1 MVFTKSVWFSKTGR
15 RWLVVDDIEM
25 ARPKGLLILF
35 TSFKLLDILDDAAF
49 RHVVNAMRDYVETGS
64 EPEGL
69 EPIEQV
75 AFESQREALD
85 GNIETYRRAITAH
98 REAGRKGGRPKKT
111 DGNQKVFDDNQ
122 TEPIG
127 FSEKPNETNS
137 PLKLKT
143 NNYSDTKVS
152 DSNSAEALPPTPK
165 SRFSPPDVETV
176 KSYFAEK
183 GGTEAQAIRFHAYYE
198 SNGWKV
204 GRNPMKNWKAA
215 ASGWI
220 SRDREQQQN
229 KPAPGNTSR
238 SAADVYAD
246 IFKGGDMIDDGE
258 DHRTAGRGRCLFR
271 QAPNRREPE
280 GDFHGLGKVRPSDG
294 PG

>member
-1 MVFTKSVWFSKTGR
+1 M
-15 RWLVVDDIEM
+15 VDDIEI

-35 TSFKLLDILDDAAF
+35 TSFKLLDILDDVSF
-49 RHVVNAMRDYVETGS
+49 RHVVNAMRAYVETGS

-85 GNIETYRRAITAH
+85 GNIETYQRAIIAH

-111 DGNQKVFDDNQ
+111 NENQKVFEDNQ
-122 TEPIG
+122 PKPIG

-143 NNYSDTKVS
+143 NNYSDTEVS
-152 DSNSAEALPPTPK
+152 DSSSAEALSPAPK

-215 ASGWI
+215 VTGWI
-220 SRDREQQQN
+220 SRDKEEAKTANAPRN
-229 KPAPGNTSR
+229 RAFMASRPAEEAENAKNFLAD
-238 SAADVYAD
+238 AA
-246 IFKGGDMIDDGE
+246 
-258 DHRTAGRGRCLFR
+258 
-271 QAPNRREPE
+271 RR
-280 GDFHGLGKVRPSDG
+280 RPLKKQ
-294 PG
+294 

>member
-1 MVFTKSVWFSKTGR
+1 M
-15 RWLVVDDIEM
+15 VDDIEM

-49 RHVVNAMRDYVETGS
+49 RHVVNAMRAYVESGS

-85 GNIETYRRAITAH
+85 GNIETYRRSILAN
-98 REAGRKGGRPKKT
+98 RQNGRKGGRPRKATET
-111 DGNQKVFDDNQ
+111 DGIAE
-122 TEPIG
+122 EPIKTHG
-127 FSEKPNETNS
+127 FSEKPTETDS

-176 KSYFAEK
+176 KNYFA
-183 GGTEAQAIRFHAYYE
+183 
-198 SNGWKV
+198 
-204 GRNPMKNWKAA
+204 
-215 ASGWI
+215 
-220 SRDREQQQN
+220 
-229 KPAPGNTSR
+229 
-238 SAADVYAD
+238 
-246 IFKGGDMIDDGE
+246 
-258 DHRTAGRGRCLFR
+258 
-271 QAPNRREPE
+271 
-280 GDFHGLGKVRPSDG
+280 
-294 PG
+294 

>member
-1 MVFTKSVWFSKTGR
+1 MIDDGEDHRTAGR
-15 RWLVVDDIEM
+15 GRWL
-25 ARPKGLLILF
+25 
-35 TSFKLLDILDDAAF
+35 F
-49 RHVVNAMRDYVETGS
+49 RQAPNRR

-75 AFESQREALD
+75 AFESLRSFMDENIKTYQRSIL
-85 GNIETYRRAITAH
+85 AH

-111 DGNQKVFDDNQ
+111 DENQKVFDDNQ

-127 FSEKPNETNS
+127 FFEKPNETKR
-137 PLKLKT
+137 PLKYKVQST
-143 NNYSDTKVS
+143 TDTKVS
-152 DSNSAEALPPTPK
+152 DSNSAEALPPTTK
-165 SRFSPPDVETV
+165 NRFSPPDVETV

-183 GGTEAQAIRFHAYYE
+183 GGTEGQAIRFHAYYE

-220 SRDREQQQN
+220 SRDREQQPN

-246 IFKGGDMIDDGE
+246 IFKGVI
-258 DHRTAGRGRCLFR
+258 
-271 QAPNRREPE
+271 
-280 GDFHGLGKVRPSDG
+280 
-294 PG
+294 

>member
-1 MVFTKSVWFSKTGR
+1 M
-15 RWLVVDDIEM
+15 DDIEM

-127 FSEKPNETNS
+127 FSEKPNETNIS
-137 PLKLKT
+137 SVWMHPSLMPST
-143 NNYSDTKVS
+143 AAAPPCS
-152 DSNSAEALPPTPK
+152 LPPTMCTSGGAWP
-165 SRFSPPDVETV
+165 
-176 KSYFAEK
+176 EK
-183 GGTEAQAIRFHAYYE
+183 GGF
-198 SNGWKV
+198 
-204 GRNPMKNWKAA
+204 
-215 ASGWI
+215 
-220 SRDREQQQN
+220 
-229 KPAPGNTSR
+229 
-238 SAADVYAD
+238 
-246 IFKGGDMIDDGE
+246 
-258 DHRTAGRGRCLFR
+258 
-271 QAPNRREPE
+271 EP
-280 GDFHGLGKVRPSDG
+280 
-294 PG
+294 

>member
-1 MVFTKSVWFSKTGR
+1 M
-15 RWLVVDDIEM
+15 DDIEM

-35 TSFKLLDILDDAAF
+35 TSFKLLDILDDSAF

-98 REAGRKGGRPKKT
+98 REAGRKGGRPKKA

-165 SRFSPPDVETV
+165 SRFSPPDVET
-176 KSYFAEK
+176 
-183 GGTEAQAIRFHAYYE
+183 
-198 SNGWKV
+198 
-204 GRNPMKNWKAA
+204 
-215 ASGWI
+215 
-220 SRDREQQQN
+220 
-229 KPAPGNTSR
+229 
-238 SAADVYAD
+238 
-246 IFKGGDMIDDGE
+246 
-258 DHRTAGRGRCLFR
+258 
-271 QAPNRREPE
+271 
-280 GDFHGLGKVRPSDG
+280 
-294 PG
+294 

>member
-1 MVFTKSVWFSKTGR
+1 M
-15 RWLVVDDIEM
+15 DDIEM

-111 DGNQKVFDDNQ
+111 DGNQKVFDDSQ

>member
-1 MVFTKSVWFSKTGR
+1 M
-15 RWLVVDDIEM
+15 VDDIEM

-35 TSFKLLDILDDAAF
+35 TSFKLLDILPDAEF
-49 RHVVNAMRDYVETGS
+49 RHVVNAMRAYVETGS

-85 GNIETYRRAITAH
+85 GNIETYRRSILAN
-98 REAGRKGGRPKKT
+98 RKNGRKGGRPRKAAET
-111 DGNQKVFDDNQ
+111 DGIAE
-122 TEPIG
+122 EPIKTNG
-127 FSEKPNETNS
+127 FSEKPTETDS

-176 KSYFAEK
+176 KNYFAEK
-183 GGTEAQAIRFHAYYE
+183 GGTEGQAIRFHAYYE

-220 SRDREQQQN
+220 SRDSEQQPN

-246 IFKGGDMIDDGE
+246 IFKGVI
-258 DHRTAGRGRCLFR
+258 
-271 QAPNRREPE
+271 
-280 GDFHGLGKVRPSDG
+280 
-294 PG
+294 